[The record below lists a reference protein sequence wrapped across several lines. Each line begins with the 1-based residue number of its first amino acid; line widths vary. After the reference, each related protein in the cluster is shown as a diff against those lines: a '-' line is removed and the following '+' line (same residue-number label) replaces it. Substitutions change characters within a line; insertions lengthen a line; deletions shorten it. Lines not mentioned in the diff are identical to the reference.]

1 MCDCCCARLLLAKG
15 TRREGEGEGEG
26 GDAESIPIIN
36 NMQLFPLAAAPL
48 LSRLPRDNVNN
59 QNDKDAQTPWHSRDR
74 WKARRGFGW
83 DEVRLIGRTHVIF
96 LESNAIS
103 ASSSFNQSR
112 PPFFGSPE
120 LNPKIKI
127 GNSNRQR
134 AVGRGGLRYDR
145 LVML

>member
-15 TRREGEGEGEG
+15 TRREGEGEG
-26 GDAESIPIIN
+26 GDAESITIIN

-48 LSRLPRDNVNN
+48 LLRRPRDNVNN

-112 PPFFGSPE
+112 PPFFWVAGIEPQNKDRKLKST
-120 LNPKIKI
+120 K
-127 GNSNRQR
+127 GCRQR
-134 AVGRGGLRYDR
+134 WFAL
-145 LVML
+145 